1 MTYSAD
7 CLSQCAV
14 RGLLFSVAATLPA
27 LIPQA
32 ATAGMA
38 SATFQINQANSNLE
52 VTVQRGAFS
61 DTDSNPLAGTIDA
74 TFDFGSTGALPA
86 SAGVNITD
94 AALRSVGDYNFAL
107 PRFFPVV
114 RATGSGFVTDVG
126 GTTALTKPAGP
137 GTTYQYDASPFTF
150 TMVEGVITVT
160 GLVNETVDLAE
171 EEPPISGASP
181 TGTIGSLALTPAGT
195 SGFYTRF
202 NAALTLPIF
211 IDQTVTFGEPPDE
224 EEIDL
229 TLDGTVNASASFWVA
244 LSGVPGDFTQDGR
257 VDDADYAAW
266 KTGFG
271 KPTGATLAEGDA
283 NADGA
288 VDGADFLVWQRN
300 YGTAPPPIT
309 GASAVPEPATPAL
322 IACGLAALGARCRR
336 TQSAATRRR

>member
-1 MTYSAD
+1 M
-7 CLSQCAV
+7 
-14 RGLLFSVAATLPA
+14 FSVAATSAA
-27 LIPQA
+27 LIPQVASA
-32 ATAGMA
+32 AVA
-38 SATFQINQANSNLE
+38 SATFQINQSTSNLE
-52 VTVQRGAFS
+52 VTVQRGIVS

-74 TFDFGSTGALPA
+74 TFDFGSAGALPTT
-86 SAGVNITD
+86 AGFTITG

-107 PRFFPVV
+107 PRLFPLV
-114 RATGSGFVTDVG
+114 RATGSGFVTDVN

-137 GTTYQYDASPFTF
+137 STTYQYDAAPFTF
-150 TMVEGVITVT
+150 TMVEGIITVT
-160 GLVNETVDLAE
+160 GLVNETVDLSQE
-171 EEPPISGASP
+171 QPPIAGASP

-211 IDQTVTFGEPPDE
+211 IDQTVAFGEPPNE

-229 TLDGTVNASASFWVA
+229 TLDGTVNASASFWAA
-244 LSGVPGDFTQDGR
+244 LTAVPGDFTQDGR

-271 KPTGATLAEGDA
+271 KSTAATLAEGDA
-283 NADGA
+283 NADGD

-309 GASAVPEPATPAL
+309 GVAAVPEPTTAAL
-322 IACGLAALGARCRR
+322 IACGLATIA
-336 TQSAATRRR
+336 TQRRRRKAHPTCVSRHRLDAAPT